1 MNIMK
6 INNRKNILAIGA
18 ALFATGASLPGIA
31 SAQAV
36 DLTWYG
42 RIDLTL
48 ESNNNGTL
56 NRTLIQNF
64 SSRLGVKGERKF
76 GSDLAGVFQIETG
89 VAPDDTAQSK
99 TLASRN
105 SFVGVKS
112 VAAGSL
118 IVGTHDMPLKTLEG
132 TAYSL
137 WAEGDLQE
145 LIIHGKGSR
154 VALGNA
160 VFNNVHTRQTNV
172 LLYTSPKFANVTAKF
187 AYSPDEGKT
196 AATATAPAIAKP
208 VMGLSVAYDDGMF
221 NGGLATQSQKNF
233 IAPTLTTGGS
243 AMKGTKLVGGVKMAA
258 WTAGVAFSKLD
269 NGAGKKT
276 SNYLATGTYAIDSAI
291 TVKAS
296 LGKSGESA
304 AGADD
309 SLRAIA
315 LEADYALDKQFTVY
329 TYYTKISNA
338 TKAKAGFV
346 SADTN
351 FNPVNVG
358 EDPRALG
365 LGIRYN
371 F

>member
-1 MNIMK
+1 MK
-6 INNRKNILAIGA
+6 LNHRHTLVAVGA
-18 ALFATGASLPGIA
+18 AVVATGVLLPGVA
-31 SAQAV
+31 SAQTA

-64 SSRLGVKGERKF
+64 TSRLGVRGERKF
-76 GSDLAGVFQIETG
+76 GANLSGVFQIETG
-89 VAPDDTAQSK
+89 VAPDDTTQSK

-105 SFVGVKS
+105 SFVGLKS
-112 VAAGSL
+112 VAAGTV

-132 TAYSL
+132 TAYGL

-221 NGGLATQSQKNF
+221 NAGLATQSQKNF
-233 IAPTLTTGGS
+233 IVPTLTTGGS
-243 AMKGTKLVGGVKMAA
+243 AMKGTKLVGGMKMAN

-276 SNYLATGTYAIDSAI
+276 SNYMATGTYAIDSAI
-291 TVKAS
+291 TIKGS

-304 AGADD
+304 SGADD
-309 SLRAIA
+309 SLRALA
-315 LEADYALDKQFTVY
+315 LEADYALDKQTTVY
-329 TYYTKISNA
+329 TYLTRITNA
-338 TKAKAGFV
+338 TKAKAGFAA
-346 SADTN
+346 ADTN
-351 FNPVNVG
+351 FNPVTAG
-358 EDPRALG
+358 DDPRALG
-365 LGIRYN
+365 VGIRYN

>member
-1 MNIMK
+1 MK
-6 INNRKNILAIGA
+6 ISNRNNILTLGA
-18 ALFATGASLPGIA
+18 ALVATGAMLPGAA
-31 SAQAV
+31 SAQNV
-36 DLTWYG
+36 DISWYG
-42 RIDLTL
+42 RVDLAL

-76 GSDLAGVFQIETG
+76 GTTLSGIFQIETG
-89 VAPDDTAQSK
+89 VAPDDTTQSK

-105 SFVGVKS
+105 SFVGIKS
-112 VAAGSL
+112 AAAGTL
-118 IVGTHDMPLKTLEG
+118 IAGTHDMPLKTLEG

-208 VMGLSVAYDDGMF
+208 VMGLSIAYDDGMF
-221 NGGLATQSQKNF
+221 NAGLATQSQKNF
-233 IAPTLTTGGS
+233 IVPTLTTGGS
-243 AMKGTKLVGGVKMAA
+243 AMKGTKLVGGMKMAP

-296 LGKSGESA
+296 LGKSGESSS
-304 AGADD
+304 GADD

-315 LEADYALDKQFTVY
+315 LQADYALDKQFTVY
-329 TYYTKISNA
+329 TYYTKISNGS
-338 TKAKAGFV
+338 KAKAGFAA
-346 SADTN
+346 ADTN
-351 FNPVNVG
+351 FNPVTLG
-358 EDPRALG
+358 DDPRALG